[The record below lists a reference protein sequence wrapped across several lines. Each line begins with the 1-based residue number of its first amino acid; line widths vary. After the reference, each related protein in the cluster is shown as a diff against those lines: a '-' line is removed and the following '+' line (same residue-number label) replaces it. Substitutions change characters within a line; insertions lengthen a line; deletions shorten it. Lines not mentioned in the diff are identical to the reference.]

1 MKLIPDSNNIAR
13 IIEIPGVKKTT
24 EYLFIGTGLALVVLG
39 SVCYFITAIKSHGRI
54 KEQNDVFANKQR
66 EIEIASLCKMQK
78 NEQLHIH
85 RMQEGR
91 KRMTTGTNWQNIK
104 SDNCIK
110 RNRGSPAVITDLRY
124 SWRIFQKTTGG
135 SHLSKKVRV
144 VIVTDNRIDKIRN
157 LLEGINYEI

>member
-1 MKLIPDSNNIAR
+1 MRLIPDSNNIAR

-24 EYLFIGTGLALVVLG
+24 EYLFIGTGLALVALG
-39 SVCYFITAIKSHGRI
+39 SVCYLITAIKSHGRI

-91 KRMTTGTNWQNIK
+91 KRMSTGTNRQNMK
-104 SDNCIK
+104 SDDCIK

-124 SWRIFQKTTGG
+124 SWRIFQLTSGG
-135 SHLSKKVRV
+135 SYLPKKIRV

-157 LLEGINYEI
+157 TFKRNQL